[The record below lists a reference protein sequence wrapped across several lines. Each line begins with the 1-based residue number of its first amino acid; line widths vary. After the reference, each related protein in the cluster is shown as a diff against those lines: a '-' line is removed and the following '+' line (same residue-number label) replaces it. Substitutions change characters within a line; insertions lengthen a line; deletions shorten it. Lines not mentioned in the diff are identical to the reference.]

1 LPPEQRDR
9 VYAAFAPEPKM
20 QLYGRGIRR
29 RLAGM
34 LGNDRRRLE
43 LAFSLL
49 FSLPG
54 TPVIYYGDE
63 LGMGDDLGL
72 PERWP
77 VRTCMQWTD
86 DPNGGFS
93 TAPNERLLHS
103 VITDGEFGSNHVYA
117 AAQQRDPNSLFNWLR
132 RLVEVRQSCAE
143 IGWGACSLPQADS
156 SSIMVQHYSL
166 EAKSVVILHNLG
178 PNECKTMLDDIPSS
192 DKLTDL
198 FGNRVY
204 PIKRAAGGEVELDG
218 YAYRWFRINSG

>member
-1 LPPEQRDR
+1 
-9 VYAAFAPEPKM
+9 M

-34 LGNDRRRLE
+34 LGNDRRRIE

-63 LGMGDDLGL
+63 LGMGDDLTL

-103 VITDGEFGSNHVYA
+103 AITEGEFGSNQVNA

-132 RLVEVRQSCAE
+132 RLTELRQSCPE
-143 IGWGACSLPQADS
+143 IGWGDCTLPEADS
-156 SSIMVQHYSL
+156 PSVLVQHYSL
-166 EAKSVVILHNLG
+166 EGKSVLVLHNLG
-178 PNECKTMLDDIPSS
+178 PDECTTVLHELPGGHKPI
-192 DKLTDL
+192 DL

-204 PIKRAAGGEVELDG
+204 PSKGAEAGKVELDG
-218 YAYRWFRINSG
+218 YGYRWFRIDAG